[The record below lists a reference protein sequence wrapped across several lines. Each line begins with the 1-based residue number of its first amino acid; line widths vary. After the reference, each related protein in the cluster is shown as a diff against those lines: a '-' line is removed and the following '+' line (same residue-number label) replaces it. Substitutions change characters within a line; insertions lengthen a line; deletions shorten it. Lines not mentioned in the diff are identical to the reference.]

1 MVGSSSN
8 LEESM
13 GSQHQDHFV
22 NLECRRD
29 QEVSVHTTHTSRSQS
44 SSGSHLSHEEN
55 TKAMQLEIDH
65 LKRKLLHERRRRTP
79 SNSHFSS
86 KDEEYGSYRPRT
98 RTPSSESFSYDEDYH
113 HKRRSRN
120 SSFRG
125 LGNDTMSK
133 ALNQISKSPFSRRI
147 EGGRLPRQFT

>member
-1 MVGSSSN
+1 MVGSSPN

-44 SSGSHLSHEEN
+44 SSGSHLSHKEN
-55 TKAMQLEIDH
+55 TIAMQLEIDH
-65 LKRKLLHERRRRTP
+65 LKSKLLHERRRRTP

-98 RTPSSESFSYDEDYH
+98 RTPSSESFSYDEEYH

-133 ALNQISKSPFSRRI
+133 ALNQISKSPFTRRI
-147 EGGRLPRQFT
+147 EGGRLPWRFT

>member
-1 MVGSSSN
+1 MVGSSPN

-79 SNSHFSS
+79 SNSDFSS

-98 RTPSSESFSYDEDYH
+98 RTPSSESFLHDEDYH
-113 HKRRSRN
+113 HKCRSRN

-125 LGNDTMSK
+125 LGNDAMSK
-133 ALNQISKSPFSRRI
+133 ALNQISKSHFTRRI
-147 EGGRLPRQFT
+147 EGVRLPRRFT

>member
-1 MVGSSSN
+1 MVGSSPT

-65 LKRKLLHERRRRTP
+65 LKRKLRHKRWRRTP
-79 SNSHFSS
+79 SNFDFSS
-86 KDEEYGSYRPRT
+86 NDEEDGSYRPRS

-113 HKRRSRN
+113 HERRNRN
-120 SSFRG
+120 SSSKG
-125 LGNDTMSK
+125 LGNDVMSK
-133 ALNQISKSPFSRRI
+133 VLNQISISPFTRRI
-147 EGGRLPRQFT
+147 KGGRLPR